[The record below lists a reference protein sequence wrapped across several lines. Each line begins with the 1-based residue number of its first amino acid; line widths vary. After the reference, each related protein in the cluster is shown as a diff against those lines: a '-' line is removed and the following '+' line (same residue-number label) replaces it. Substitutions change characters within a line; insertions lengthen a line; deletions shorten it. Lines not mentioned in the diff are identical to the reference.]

1 VRDEVPTHVAQR
13 EDRAGLARG
22 DWTLIARIIHEEF
35 AGEDHAVVEYEPS
48 RRRLP
53 NNAEQRD
60 DAPGRREARD
70 RRARRRARGAGGAIS
85 DLHGDDCARDT
96 RARSGERART
106 LSAAAVAFVIRTSTA
121 APSPARSLGRA
132 LASPDALPPR
142 RDAASRRAAARS
154 RSPAP
159 ARAVGLPASVSQNM

>member
-1 VRDEVPTHVAQR
+1 VPTHVAQR

-85 DLHGDDCARDT
+85 GLHGDDCARDT

-121 APSPARSLGRA
+121 APSPAQRGA
-132 LASPDALPPR
+132 W
-142 RDAASRRAAARS
+142 AARWH
-154 RSPAP
+154 R
-159 ARAVGLPASVSQNM
+159 RTRYRLVVMRLPDVRRRGRDHRRRPERWGCRRR